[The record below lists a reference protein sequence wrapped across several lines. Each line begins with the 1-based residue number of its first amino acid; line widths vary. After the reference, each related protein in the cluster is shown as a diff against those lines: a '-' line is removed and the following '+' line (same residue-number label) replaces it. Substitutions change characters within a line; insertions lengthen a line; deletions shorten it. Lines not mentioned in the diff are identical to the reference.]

1 MEQIFQKI
9 TQIDDSVNSQE
20 EFDMCAY
27 GGADK
32 LLHANSYED
41 CLFATT
47 VENEYVSELFY
58 FLEGNSET
66 ILHQDNMVLH
76 KLDGIMFVLID
87 NHEEQDIVI
96 LKKDKETIENFI

>member
-1 MEQIFQKI
+1 MELFQKI
-9 TQIDDSVNSQE
+9 NQIDDSVNNQE
-20 EFDMCAY
+20 DFDMCAY

-32 LLHANSYED
+32 LLNAKSYDE

-47 VENEYVSELFY
+47 VDNELVSELFY

-76 KLDGIMFVLID
+76 KLDDITFVLID
-87 NHEEQDIVI
+87 NHEEQGIVI
-96 LKKDKETIENFI
+96 LKRNKETIENFI